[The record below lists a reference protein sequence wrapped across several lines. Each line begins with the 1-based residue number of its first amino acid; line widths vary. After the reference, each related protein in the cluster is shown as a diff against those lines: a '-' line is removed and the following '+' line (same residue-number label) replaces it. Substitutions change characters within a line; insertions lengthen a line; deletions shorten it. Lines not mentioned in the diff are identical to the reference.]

1 VTLRTNIQK
10 LESNNINRSDESV
23 DFP

>member
-23 DFP
+23 EFP